1 MNALSV
7 TAPTS
12 NRWTTSM
19 GSNNAQTAER
29 YGPDPLRPVDKSLAW
44 VRGDRILLDDVSCFG
59 LHRWVIARKEY
70 CPDQV
75 NFLPEAFKRAGDA
88 EVRWWL
94 VWKDD
99 GYWYLW
105 IVWKEG

>member
-1 MNALSV
+1 M
-7 TAPTS
+7 TS
-12 NRWTTSM
+12 NMAARY
-19 GSNNAQTAER
+19 SN
-29 YGPDPLRPVDKSLAW
+29 PLRPVDKPLAW
-44 VRGDRILLDDVSCFG
+44 VGPDRILLDDVSCFG

-75 NFLPEAFKRAGDA
+75 SFLLEAFNRAGEA

-94 VWKDD
+94 LWKDD

-105 IVWKEG
+105 ISWKEG